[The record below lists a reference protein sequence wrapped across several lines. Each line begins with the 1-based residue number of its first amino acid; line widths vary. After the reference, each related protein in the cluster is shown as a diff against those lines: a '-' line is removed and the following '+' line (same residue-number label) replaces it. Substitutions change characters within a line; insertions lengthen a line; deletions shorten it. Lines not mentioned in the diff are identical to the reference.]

1 MHYENEL
8 IMVFIFLCYYYR
20 YTCQLNYQ
28 WPKPETRHTVRIRHL
43 VDHLHLHRRQFQIH
57 VIHPGTANLSR
68 KKLKQE
74 LASKFN
80 VSNTQTIFISSFKT
94 KGPFSKGFGVIYDS
108 IDDALQH
115 EPKHRLVR
123 NGMKANAENPIH
135 ESKNR
140 ENKFCNIKT
149 PKTN

>member
-1 MHYENEL
+1 M
-8 IMVFIFLCYYYR
+8 
-20 YTCQLNYQ
+20 
-28 WPKPETRHTVRIRHL
+28 
-43 VDHLHLHRRQFQIH
+43 DHLHLHRRQFQIH

-94 KGPFSKGFGVIYDS
+94 KAPFSKRFRGICDS
-108 IDDALQH
+108 IDGALQH
-115 EPKHRLVR
+115 EPKYRLVK
-123 NGMKANAENPIH
+123 NGVKANAEKPIQ

-140 ENKFCNIKT
+140 A
-149 PKTN
+149 KTNRNI

>member
-1 MHYENEL
+1 MSTKL
-8 IMVFIFLCYYYR
+8 AMA
-20 YTCQLNYQ
+20 
-28 WPKPETRHTVRIRHL
+28 KPETRHTVCIRHL

-57 VIHPGTANLSR
+57 VIHPGTANHSR
-68 KKLKQE
+68 IELKQE

-94 KGPFSKGFGVIYDS
+94 KGPFSKGFGIIYDS

-115 EPKHRLVR
+115 EPKHRLVK
-123 NGMKANAENPIH
+123 NGLKANVEKPIH

-140 ENKFCNIKT
+140 AKKIAILKPQKQNRSSMLKLLLA
-149 PKTN
+149 

>member
-1 MHYENEL
+1 MSSKL
-8 IMVFIFLCYYYR
+8 TMAKL
-20 YTCQLNYQ
+20 
-28 WPKPETRHTVRIRHL
+28 ETRHTVCIRHL

-57 VIHPGTANLSR
+57 VIHLGTTNLSWPE
-68 KKLKQE
+68 LKQE

-94 KGPFSKGFGVIYDS
+94 KGPFSKGFNIIYDS

-115 EPKHRLVR
+115 EPKHRLVK
-123 NGMKANAENPIH
+123 NGMKSNVEKHIH

-140 ENKFCNIKT
+140 ANKIRNIKT
-149 PKTN
+149 PKEK